1 MSMTRDEA
9 LHRLATAR
17 KFAHMTAGDVLDAGE
32 LRGGIVQADI
42 DYFRERARLPAQQ
55 VALACQGRSHYGNPD
70 GGLPATD
77 AQVVLRVTAAQ
88 KNAWVKA
95 SQSEGKKL
103 TAWCVERIE
112 RA

>member
-32 LRGGIVQADI
+32 LRGGVAQADI
-42 DYFRERARLPAQQ
+42 TYFRERASLPAQQ
-55 VALACQGRSHYGNPD
+55 VALACQRRTCYGSPD
-70 GGLPATD
+70 GGLPPTD
-77 AQVVLRVTAAQ
+77 AQVVMRVTPAQ

-95 SQSEGKKL
+95 SQAEGMKL
-103 TAWCVERIE
+103 TAWLIERIE
-112 RA
+112 RP